1 MHNQKCDHKDIE
13 EIAARIAYGLEER
26 RIDYTKF
33 SILSMKALGD
43 KTAPNSDLT
52 FKGDV
57 ALIIRA
63 FQYVH
68 VSSLVWAKKYLDEET
83 FKEFVKALGGMLIG
97 DDLQNSMPYIKEYTK
112 AKQENVGDN
121 FNKQFVRFSED
132 IAVGLTKSPS
142 GMILAPMVSAG
153 VLDFYWMSLGVA
165 AFEFGDKET
174 YSMISD
180 IMSQKYKGGL

>member
-1 MHNQKCDHKDIE
+1 MHNQKCENKNIE

-33 SILSMKALGD
+33 SILSMKTLGD
-43 KTAPNSDLT
+43 KTTPNSNLT
-52 FKGDV
+52 FNGDI

-68 VSSLVWAKKYLDEET
+68 VSSFVWVKEYLDEDKFET
-83 FKEFVKALGGMLIG
+83 FIKALGGMLIG

-142 GMILAPMVSAG
+142 GMILASVVSAG

-174 YSMISD
+174 YSMIND
-180 IMSQKYKGGL
+180 AMRQKYGGES